1 MPFSFFFCTSFFF
14 LEGPLLAFSSPSC
27 FFKLHAET
35 NDFTFYSCCAP
46 QNVWKGCSSVTP
58 FSSQSVFSSYH
69 ATQACCY
76 FGLYFLAST
85 TLQGST
91 AVQEM
96 EQTPDC
102 SCKETHIACSVRDQ
116 SDAEG
121 VHVNFTAKFSRS
133 MGAPFCFF
141 CELMTCLYFA
151 HPGEHAYKCSSC
163 SFSTMTISQLKEHS
177 LKVHGKA
184 LTLPRPRI
192 VNLAA
197 SHAHHTSKNHTPAE
211 EVEDSNGKRCLRAR
225 I

>member
-1 MPFSFFFCTSFFF
+1 MCCMQKQMTSPSLVAVLPNKFGSAVVKLLHFHPRVCFLPIPCNTGMLKVWSLFF
-14 LEGPLLAFSSPSC
+14 LTSAAVQGSAVAR
-27 FFKLHAET
+27 K
-35 NDFTFYSCCAP
+35 
-46 QNVWKGCSSVTP
+46 W
-58 FSSQSVFSSYH
+58 
-69 ATQACCY
+69 Y
-76 FGLYFLAST
+76 FGPKQVST
-85 TLQGST
+85 PTDSRLPQQGDMHSLF
-91 AVQEM
+91 
-96 EQTPDC
+96 PLG
-102 SCKETHIACSVRDQ
+102 SVIRWR
-116 SDAEG
+116 
-121 VHVNFTAKFSRS
+121 VHGNFTAKFSKRS
-133 MGAPFCFF
+133 VRAPFCFF

-211 EVEDSNGKRCLRAR
+211 EVEDSNGKRCLKAR

>member
-1 MPFSFFFCTSFFF
+1 M
-14 LEGPLLAFSSPSC
+14 LNV
-27 FFKLHAET
+27 LHAET
-35 NDFTFYSCCAP
+35 SDFTLYSCCAP
-46 QNVWKGCSSVTP
+46 KEVWKAIVKWLHFHLRVCFLIIPCNTGMLIVWSLFFWHQSLYKDLQLSKSNTLFQSRCLYPQTSGCSNEEVHVAYS
-58 FSSQSVFSSYH
+58 
-69 ATQACCY
+69 
-76 FGLYFLAST
+76 LW
-85 TLQGST
+85 
-91 AVQEM
+91 
-96 EQTPDC
+96 
-102 SCKETHIACSVRDQ
+102 DQ
-116 SDAEG
+116 SSAGG
-121 VHVNFTAKFSRS
+121 VHGNFTSKFNRRS
-133 MGAPFCFF
+133 MGTPFCFF

>member
-1 MPFSFFFCTSFFF
+1 
-14 LEGPLLAFSSPSC
+14 
-27 FFKLHAET
+27 
-35 NDFTFYSCCAP
+35 
-46 QNVWKGCSSVTP
+46 
-58 FSSQSVFSSYH
+58 
-69 ATQACCY
+69 
-76 FGLYFLAST
+76 
-85 TLQGST
+85 
-91 AVQEM
+91 
-96 EQTPDC
+96 
-102 SCKETHIACSVRDQ
+102 
-116 SDAEG
+116 
-121 VHVNFTAKFSRS
+121 
-133 MGAPFCFF
+133 MGIPFCFF

-211 EVEDSNGKRCLRAR
+211 EVEDSNGKRCLKAR

>member
-1 MPFSFFFCTSFFF
+1 MVKWHHFHPWVCF
-14 LEGPLLAFSSPSC
+14 LLIPCNTGML
-27 FFKLHAET
+27 K
-35 NDFTFYSCCAP
+35 
-46 QNVWKGCSSVTP
+46 VCS
-58 FSSQSVFSSYH
+58 H
-69 ATQACCY
+69 
-76 FGLYFLAST
+76 FLALV
-85 TLQGST
+85 TLQGS
-91 AVQEM
+91 AVVRKRYFGPKQVSVPAGSRLL
-96 EQTPDC
+96 QQG
-102 SCKETHIACSVRDQ
+102 ETHSLFSLGSVFHWRAHG
-116 SDAEG
+116 S
-121 VHVNFTAKFSRS
+121 FTAKFSRRS
-133 MGAPFCFF
+133 MGTPFCFF

>member
-1 MPFSFFFCTSFFF
+1 MCCMQKQTTSPSLVAVLPNKFGSAVVKLLHFHPRVCFLPIPCNTGMLKVWSLFF
-14 LEGPLLAFSSPSC
+14 LTSAAVQGSAVARKWYFGPNQVSTPTDSRLLQQGDTHSLFP
-27 FFKLHAET
+27 L
-35 NDFTFYSCCAP
+35 
-46 QNVWKGCSSVTP
+46 G
-58 FSSQSVFSSYH
+58 SVFH
-69 ATQACCY
+69 W
-76 FGLYFLAST
+76 
-85 TLQGST
+85 
-91 AVQEM
+91 
-96 EQTPDC
+96 
-102 SCKETHIACSVRDQ
+102 R
-116 SDAEG
+116 
-121 VHVNFTAKFSRS
+121 VHGNFTAKFSKRS
-133 MGAPFCFF
+133 VRAPFCFF